1 MNVYPKEKKERKE
14 VDLKLGIKSSL
25 SDLNALFAL
34 VYCLFRGH
42 QTEIE
47 FAEEY
52 VKSDGKTAIRLKENV
67 LAELIT
73 QFPWCINPDD
83 DVQRE
88 KFEEKIN
95 QNPLL
100 EAQIEPLQVALQL
113 FWKLA
118 KIEFVNVK
126 YPNSKERTGGSRY
139 SKRLKFSTNCDI
151 IRTIQTREVN
161 DDFDECLYK
170 LLVGEDVSKISYHD
184 TVQEILTIF
193 SEEAIFKIRNTNN
206 KEILFQQEGI
216 YEQIVNGNTVIAKDK
231 TEDVGPFRVLKSFI
245 SLGLHKYLKKDENTF
260 LNKKSYDDY
269 LLKSYLKRVST
280 FLDLSPKKTVIYL
293 ENEQEELS
301 LPQIPLNLPHQKI
314 YFGSPGTGK
323 SYRISNEVAKGH
335 EKFVVTF
342 HPDFDYFDFVGSYK
356 PETIVENGEKK
367 IIYAFVAQRFMEA
380 YVRAWQ
386 TETPVFLIIEEINR
400 GRCSAIFGDIFQLLD
415 RDDNGFSEY
424 FVSVSKELSD
434 YLTMVLGSDKKYIEA
449 IKTLY
454 FDKNNR
460 QLDNPFSVLLLPNN
474 LYIYATMNTS
484 DQALFPM
491 DSAFKRRWEWEYVPI
506 DYEKSADFII
516 DFEDLGQVS
525 WQTFLEKI
533 NHNIYEITKSEDKQL
548 GTWFVKTN
556 ILEGDKKVISKVQF
570 LNKIMYYLWYD
581 VFMYESKNQEGYIFQ
596 AQLENGQTETFTYSK
611 LFGSAANTTLAGFL
625 KFNQIPLTV

>member
-1 MNVYPKEKKERKE
+1 MTYLSSKTIAKAWENCIESGVSNAFMGLLQVMRLID
-14 VDLKLGIKSSL
+14 VDEISSSTQYRIDAGVL
-25 SDLNALFAL
+25 AKHLE
-34 VYCLFRGH
+34 CLFTFKNQR
-42 QTEIE
+42 TTFSEDSYYYIV
-47 FAEEY
+47 FPPNW
-52 VKSDGKTAIRLKENV
+52 ENAV
-67 LAELIT
+67 
-73 QFPWCINPDD
+73 
-83 DVQRE
+83 
-88 KFEEKIN
+88 
-95 QNPLL
+95 
-100 EAQIEPLQVALQL
+100 
-113 FWKLA
+113 
-118 KIEFVNVK
+118 
-126 YPNSKERTGGSRY
+126 
-139 SKRLKFSTNCDI
+139 
-151 IRTIQTREVN
+151 
-161 DDFDECLYK
+161 
-170 LLVGEDVSKISYHD
+170 
-184 TVQEILTIF
+184 LTIF
-193 SEEAIFKIRNTNN
+193 LQEKISLLDVGIICLQDYNFSELEANENEVINIFKRIY
-206 KEILFQQEGI
+206 KIDEEI
-216 YEQIVNGNTVIAKDK
+216 EQIW
-231 TEDVGPFRVLKSFI
+231 FSSKSF
-245 SLGLHKYLKKDENTF
+245 
-260 LNKKSYDDY
+260 
-269 LLKSYLKRVST
+269 R
-280 FLDLSPKKTVIYL
+280 LSPIQFTNKQLDRKDLGDEIVTSMTLPKMKHNTLGFERSTKNHIYISA
-293 ENEQEELS
+293 NAGELS
-301 LPQIPLNLPHQKI
+301 RAPFFQTLYASQRAINCIMITKFDFFEKYNLSKKEEFEQIIFPQIPLNLPHQKI

-386 TETPVFLIIEEINR
+386 TEAPVFLIIEEINR

-434 YLTMVLGSDKKYIEA
+434 YLA
-449 IKTLY
+449 IVFGNNKNYVAQIKQLY
-454 FDKNNR
+454 FEKNNR
-460 QLDNPFSVLLLPNN
+460 DLDNPFAVLLLPNN
-474 LYIYATMNTS
+474 LYIHATMNTS

-525 WQTFLEKI
+525 WQMFLEKI

-556 ILEGDKKVISKVQF
+556 IWEGDKKVISKVQF

-596 AQLENGQTETFTYSK
+596 TQLENGQTETFTYSK